1 MKRVYNFSAGPSA
14 LPLEV
19 LQEVQR
25 DMLDYADTGMSITEM
40 TTAPRLLKQS
50 TTEIE
55 ASLRELLNVPDNYY
69 ILFVQGGASQQV
81 CRSSSEPARQKQQSR
96 LCADGQFLHQILRRG
111 LPLRRHTRRGKQ
123 QGRKLHLYSPQ
134 VRYTPRRAVSPYLHE
149 QYYFR
154 ARATTFCPKP
164 TFP

>member
-40 TTAPRLLKQS
+40 SHRSKAFEAVND
-50 TTEIE
+50 EIE

-69 ILFVQGGASQQV
+69 ILFVQGGAS
-81 CRSSSEPARQKQQSR
+81 SLP
-96 LCADGQFLHQILRRG
+96 QFLR
-111 LPLRRHTRRGKQ
+111 TCSAK
-123 QGRKLHLYSPQ
+123 
-134 VRYTPRRAVSPYLHE
+134 
-149 QYYFR
+149 
-154 ARATTFCPKP
+154 TTKP
-164 TFP
+164 IMC